1 MQANNISVTQKG
13 EVHGLKN
20 TAVHELNQIRAEA
33 LNDIDELEGGFSC
46 VVASLSLSLSPSSPV
61 HCGIHEWMQMQN
73 PEAETGVV
81 V

>member
-46 VVASLSLSLSPSSPV
+46 VVASLSLSLSLLPRLFTV
-61 HCGIHEWMQMQN
+61 AYMNGCRCRIRKQKRVW
-73 PEAETGVV
+73 
-81 V
+81 